1 MGLFRILL
9 LIAAGVAVYW
19 LIRKRT
25 DRQQEQS
32 QDLEWQGV
40 FRKELPEVRGNV
52 PAGYYVNLLALSRSR
67 ISREE
72 CIARLDDL
80 VSKMKAEG
88 IDTQAVETLILKLE
102 QDFEIH

>member
-1 MGLFRILL
+1 MGFFRILL
-9 LIAAGVAVYW
+9 LVAAGVAIYW
-19 LIRKRT
+19 LMRRRT
-25 DRQQEQS
+25 RGQQVPS

-40 FRKELPEVRGNV
+40 FRKELPEVRGSV

-72 CIARLDDL
+72 CIARLDEL
-80 VSKMKAEG
+80 VTRMKAED

-102 QDFEIH
+102 QDFEVH